1 MLELFKSSDAR
12 IQKILLIE
20 KIKFTGKLIAKDQQG
35 QSWTFYLNEGTILYA
50 TGGKNLVR
58 RWQRNLRDSKSE
70 SEIEEAFVSSQVHST
85 DKLFNL
91 CWEYQLLLSWVE
103 QQQLSSEQVTKI
115 VQGIV
120 AEVIFDV
127 FEVENLVYQTKIE
140 NYSFPPLIM
149 FSIEKMV
156 AETYRVWQSWQQIK
170 IANSSP
176 NQAPL
181 IDQLK
186 VRQKQILSPD
196 PQILS
201 ECLDGQNTIRDI
213 AIAKRQSFVEVFYL
227 LVPYIKTGLIKL
239 VEIPDLPVPNFSIAP
254 ALTSMEASSKSLSA
268 MAPLSQFQATFS
280 DPNKQFVQVSA
291 NNNLLSVNKV
301 VIEEDERLTN
311 LLIWLWKGRVNNFMV
326 ENKAVINWFNTAINL
341 QNYRQFLNSNL
352 HIRDHLAKYASV
364 SGRQWATVFL
374 VLLVGGTY
382 LLWKSYT
389 PDHTILTAVSSF
401 KEANQINQTS
411 ISSNTYLWMRDVPN
425 VPKGLFN
432 YGGAIVFAPLRS
444 PTVIDAIAKAQPQ
457 FQLRYVDPAFGRPGA
472 HKGVAM
478 LLDNELSFSQNAIP
492 LDDAEYRRAKDRG
505 YWLQEIPVGIN
516 GIVFYTHLGLRV
528 PGLSMDQLRDIF
540 TGKIT
545 NWKQV
550 GGPNLAIIPIGI
562 DPRDSSTFRIL
573 LSEAGG
579 PSSAR
584 VRIVRDWT
592 ACIRETSR
600 TPGGISFGSMA
611 TVIRQQTVHP
621 LALAK
626 GALNQYVSPYIA
638 NGQVNA
644 QAIRDGS
651 YPFTYPVF
659 VDVRRDGTRNEQAGV
674 AYANLLLSKEG
685 QGLVANAGFV
695 PLN

>member
-1 MLELFKSSDAR
+1 MLELFKSSDTR
-12 IQKILLIE
+12 IQKILLME
-20 KIKFTGKLIAKDQQG
+20 KIKFTGRLIAKDQQN
-35 QSWTFYLNEGTILYA
+35 QSWIFYLDEGKVVYA

-58 RWQRNLRDSKSE
+58 RWQRNLRNIKTE
-70 SEIEEAFVSSQVHST
+70 SELKELFLSSQFFST
-85 DKLFNL
+85 DKSLNL
-91 CWEYQLLLSWVE
+91 CWEYQLLSLWVE
-103 QQQLSSEQVTKI
+103 QQQLSSEQASKI

-140 NYSFPPLIM
+140 NYSFSPLVLLT
-149 FSIEKMV
+149 IETMV
-156 AETYRVWQSWQQIK
+156 AETYKTLQIWQQIK
-170 IANSSP
+170 FANFSP
-176 NQAPL
+176 NQVPL
-181 IDQLK
+181 INQPE
-186 VRQKQILSPD
+186 VQQQQILTPD
-196 PQILS
+196 SQILTD
-201 ECLDGQNTIRDI
+201 CLNGQDTLRDI
-213 AIAKRQSFVEVFYL
+213 AIAKRQNFIEVFYL
-227 LVPYIKTGLIKL
+227 LVPYLKTGLIKL
-239 VEIPDLPVPNFSIAP
+239 VEVPDLPVPNFSITP
-254 ALTSMEASSKSLSA
+254 VLTPIADLSKSGSVI
-268 MAPLSQFQATFS
+268 APLSQFQATPS
-280 DPNKQFVQVSA
+280 DPNNQFVQAST
-291 NNNLLSVNKV
+291 NNSLLSAKKV
-301 VIEEDERLTN
+301 VVEEDERLVN
-311 LLIWLWKGRVNNFMV
+311 LLNWLWKGKVNNFII
-326 ENKAVINWFNTAINL
+326 ENKAVINWLNRVINP
-341 QNYRQFLNSNL
+341 QDHRQFLKSSLYIKNQFT
-352 HIRDHLAKYASV
+352 KV
-364 SGRQWATVFL
+364 PGRQWAVIFL
-374 VLLVGGTY
+374 LLLIGSMY
-382 LLWKSYT
+382 LLWKSHT
-389 PDHTILTAVSSF
+389 PNHAMLTAVSPS
-401 KEANQINQTS
+401 KELNQINQTS
-411 ISSNTYLWMRDVPN
+411 TSSNTYSLMRDVPN

-492 LDDAEYRRAKDRG
+492 LDDAEYSRAKDRG
-505 YWLQEIPVGIN
+505 YRLQEIPVGIN
-516 GIVFYTHLGLRV
+516 GIVFYTQLSLRI
-528 PGLSMDQLRDIF
+528 PGLSMDKLRDIF

-562 DPRDSSTFRIL
+562 DPRDSSTFKIL

-584 VRIVRDWT
+584 VRVVRDWT

-611 TVIRQQTVHP
+611 TVVRQQTVRP

-626 GALNQYVSPYIA
+626 GGSNQYVSPYIA

-685 QGLVANAGFV
+685 QDLVTKAGFV